1 MKIALS
7 LGADFVATGHCVKK
21 VKPKLMEKRFINLKQ
36 VQILIKIN
44 LLCQLS
50 QEQLAKLFPMG
61 YQPEV
66 REIATEMELI
76 TAERKIRKVCVLLE
90 KPVF

>member
-7 LGADFVATGHCVKK
+7 LGADFVATGHIVKK
-21 VKPKLMEKRFINLKQ
+21 MKPKLMEKRFINLKQ

-44 LLCQLS
+44 LIFYVNY
-50 QEQLAKLFPMG
+50 QEQLAKSLFPIG
-61 YQPEV
+61 ALTKPEV

-76 TAERKIRKVCVLLE
+76 TAEERFARF
-90 KPVF
+90 VFYW

>member
-7 LGADFVATGHCVKK
+7 LGADCSDRALLSKK

-44 LLCQLS
+44 LIFYVNYRRAISEISVSIGALS
-50 QEQLAKLFPMG
+50 LKF
-61 YQPEV
+61 
-66 REIATEMELI
+66 
-76 TAERKIRKVCVLLE
+76 E
-90 KPVF
+90 K